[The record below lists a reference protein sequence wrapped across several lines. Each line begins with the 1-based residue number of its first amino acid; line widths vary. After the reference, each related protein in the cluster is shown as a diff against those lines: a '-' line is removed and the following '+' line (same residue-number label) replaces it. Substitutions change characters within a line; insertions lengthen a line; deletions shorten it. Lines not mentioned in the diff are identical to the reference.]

1 MKTQLFAFCFPQWE
15 RALMFQDIFY
25 SNEGHTW
32 LMHLCISTGPWWV
45 HSALFQALS
54 FCRQIVG
61 SPSPSKQAA
70 DSQNFW
76 RLSNMDAQCTCI
88 DGPFRLR
95 FRGWRRSSEREKKLT
110 NRVAASS
117 FFQNFR
123 PLDLRSPT
131 DLSHYPDRSL
141 IEGTWWT
148 APFPRPARFNREV
161 LHSVRRKFLDGM
173 LRSGC
178 EFRKLIPKRSLKRS
192 IENGIWAKFRRSI
205 SENSQPG
212 TVVLVDRLRQ
222 HKKKLVWLVWLVYV
236 LVPSLFCNI
245 GVQHRQ

>member
-1 MKTQLFAFCFPQWE
+1 MTDAFMHQHRTLVGPQRFISGSVVLSPNCSLAQSVQTSCGLAKLLASVKHGCTVYVHRWAIPP
-15 RALMFQDIFY
+15 ALR
-25 SNEGHTW
+25 W
-32 LMHLCISTGPWWV
+32 
-45 HSALFQALS
+45 
-54 FCRQIVG
+54 
-61 SPSPSKQAA
+61 
-70 DSQNFW
+70 
-76 RLSNMDAQCTCI
+76 
-88 DGPFRLR
+88 
-95 FRGWRRSSEREKKLT
+95 RSSEREKKLT

-178 EFRKLIPKRSLKRS
+178 EFRKLIPQRSLKRS
-192 IENGIWAKFRRSI
+192 IETEFERNSVDQFRKVHS
-205 SENSQPG
+205 
-212 TVVLVDRLRQ
+212 LVQ
-222 HKKKLVWLVWLVYV
+222 WY
-236 LVPSLFCNI
+236 
-245 GVQHRQ
+245 